1 MEFQD
6 KSLALTTRDLI
17 ANYII
22 GFQLFPISVLLRFI
36 IRITSD
42 LYPPNINQISNN

>member
-22 GFQLFPISVLLRFI
+22 GFQLFPYLG
-36 IRITSD
+36 ITAI
-42 LYPPNINQISNN
+42 YY